1 MPPAVNHLTPAQ
13 FTLIVR
19 LHLGVGHGDV
29 LLDIVQ
35 THDRL
40 LGFLDLLMQP
50 HRHLLL
56 GVLRVGDGN
65 HSGATF
71 ELSFRYLSSPVE
83 IPKCEWMKK

>member
-1 MPPAVNHLTPAQ
+1 MPLAVNHLTPAQ
-13 FTLIVR
+13 FTLVVR

-40 LGFLDLLMQP
+40 LGFLDLLVQP

-56 GVLRVGDGN
+56 GVLRVGNRN

-71 ELSFRYLSSPVE
+71 ELSFRYQSSPVE
-83 IPKCEWMKK
+83 STKCETD